1 MTKKGPLGKAEEF
14 YIEHHYKAMEIDE
27 ICKEL
32 DRAKSLVKRCV
43 TKCKDKEESDSVLTA
58 GSQFAHQGGATV
70 MTQNASELSDVARQ
84 NNTIAPRQ
92 EHCVT
97 RIK

>member
-14 YIEHHYKAMEIDE
+14 YIQHHYKTMEIDE

-43 TKCKDKEESDSVLTA
+43 TK
-58 GSQFAHQGGATV
+58 
-70 MTQNASELSDVARQ
+70 
-84 NNTIAPRQ
+84 
-92 EHCVT
+92 
-97 RIK
+97 